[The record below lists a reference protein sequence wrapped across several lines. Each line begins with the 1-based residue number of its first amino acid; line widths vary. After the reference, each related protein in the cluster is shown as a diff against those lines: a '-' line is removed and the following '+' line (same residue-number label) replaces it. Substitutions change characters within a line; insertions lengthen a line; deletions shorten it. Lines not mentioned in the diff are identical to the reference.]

1 MMKPQKLDG
10 FMLLKNNKN
19 NKKVMN
25 KIALS
30 LLFAL
35 GFFTNGWTQQDPHYT
50 QYMYNMSVFN
60 PAYAGSKEDLSMGIL
75 YRKQWVNIE
84 DAPTTISVFG
94 NQPVGKNLGA
104 GLSIVSD
111 KLGPISEKNIY
122 ADLSYT
128 LQLNESMKIAVGMK
142 TGATFHSVDLF
153 SQIASTLPDPNE
165 GIFGRDINK
174 TSLNFGTGVFFY
186 TDHYYFGISIPN
198 ILKTPHFDYN
208 GESYGSEVSHYFIT
222 GGYVFDLNSDWKF
235 KPFAM
240 VKSSFGAP
248 VSYDVSTNFLYNN
261 QVEFGLTYRKQDSF
275 GGMVNINITP
285 QLRIGYAYD
294 SIISNLNY
302 TTNASHEIILLF
314 DLINY
319 KKVSR
324 SPRFF

>member
-1 MMKPQKLDG
+1 MKKLFLVTLG
-10 FMLLKNNKN
+10 I
-19 NKKVMN
+19 
-25 KIALS
+25 IAFSADLQ
-30 LLFAL
+30 A
-35 GFFTNGWTQQDPHYT
+35 QQDPHYT

-75 YRKQWVNIE
+75 YRKQWVNME
-84 DAPTTISVFG
+84 GAPTTFSVFG
-94 NQPVGKNLGA
+94 HQPVGKNLGT
-104 GLSIVSD
+104 GLSIISD
-111 KLGPISEKNIY
+111 KLGPIAEKNIY
-122 ADLSYT
+122 GDVSYT
-128 LQLNESMKIAVGMK
+128 LQLNESMKIAVGLK

-153 SQIASTLPDPNE
+153 SKIAATLPDPND
-165 GIFGRDINK
+165 GVFGRDINK
-174 TSLNFGTGVFFY
+174 TSFNFGTGLFLY

-198 ILKTPHFDYN
+198 ILKTPHLNYN
-208 GESYGSEVSHYFIT
+208 GENYGSEVPHYFIT
-222 GGYVFDLNSDWKF
+222 GGYVFDINFEWKF

-261 QVEFGLTYRKQDSF
+261 KVEFGLTYRKEDSF

>member
-1 MMKPQKLDG
+1 MKPQKLDG
-10 FMLLKNNKN
+10 FMLLENNKN
-19 NKKVMN
+19 NKKTMP
-25 KIALS
+25 KIT
-30 LLFAL
+30 LLLLLTF
-35 GFFTNGWTQQDPHYT
+35 GFNTIGWTQQDPHYT

-75 YRKQWVNIE
+75 YRKQWVNME
-84 DAPTTISVFG
+84 GAPTTFSVFG
-94 NQPVGKNLGA
+94 HQPVGKKLGT
-104 GLSIVSD
+104 GLSIISD
-111 KLGPISEKNIY
+111 KLGPIAEKNIY
-122 ADLSYT
+122 GDLSYT

-174 TSLNFGTGVFFY
+174 TSFNFGTGVFFY

-261 QVEFGLTYRKQDSF
+261 KVEFGLTYRKEDSF
-275 GGMVNINITP
+275 GGMININITP

-294 SIISNLNY
+294 RIISNLNY
-302 TTNASHEIILLF
+302 TTNSSHEIILLF

>member
-1 MMKPQKLDG
+1 MMKPQKQDG

-19 NKKVMN
+19 NKEVMN
-25 KIALS
+25 KIAL
-30 LLFAL
+30 LLLLTF
-35 GFFTNGWTQQDPHYT
+35 GFNTIGWTQQDPHYT
-50 QYMYNMSVFN
+50 QYMYNMSAFN

-75 YRKQWVNIE
+75 YRKQWVNME
-84 DAPTTISVFG
+84 GAPTTFSVFG
-94 NQPVGKNLGA
+94 HQPVGKNLGT
-104 GLSIVSD
+104 GLSIISD
-111 KLGPISEKNIY
+111 KLGPIAEKNIY
-122 ADLSYT
+122 GDVSYT
-128 LQLNESMKIAVGMK
+128 LQLNESMKIAVGLK

-153 SQIASTLPDPNE
+153 SKIAATLPDPND
-165 GIFGRDINK
+165 GVFGRDINK
-174 TSLNFGTGVFFY
+174 TSFNFGTGLFLY

-198 ILKTPHFDYN
+198 ILKTPHLNYN
-208 GESYGSEVSHYFIT
+208 GENYGSEVPHYFIT
-222 GGYVFDLNSDWKF
+222 GGYVFDINFEWKF

-261 QVEFGLTYRKQDSF
+261 KVEFGLTYRKEDSF
-275 GGMVNINITP
+275 GGMININITP

-294 SIISNLNY
+294 RIISNLKY
-302 TTNASHEIILLF
+302 TTNSSHEIILLF